1 MPPKATPGADKAV
14 KTYSADVVA
23 ALLVAT
29 GTTTLSM
36 KNYELMSAMDGNKTA
51 SAFQHD
57 FRAVLSKAKDLKTR
71 MDNGEAFEPVQPTAK
86 RGKFASLQFFH
97 FHRWSAATA

>member
-1 MPPKATPGADKAV
+1 MPPKAATDNKSI

-29 GTTTLSM
+29 GTTSLSM
-36 KNYELMSAMDGNKTA
+36 KNYELMSALDGVKTA

-57 FRAVLSKAKDLKTR
+57 FRAIISKAKELKTR
-71 MDNGEAFEPVQPTAK
+71 IDNGEEFEIVQPTAK
-86 RGKFASLQFFH
+86 RGKFASLQFSH
-97 FHRWSAATA
+97 FHRWSAAAA

>member
-1 MPPKATPGADKAV
+1 MPPKAAADKSN

-29 GTTTLSM
+29 GTTSLSM
-36 KNYELMSAMDGNKTA
+36 KNYELMSAIDGVKTA

-57 FRAVLSKAKDLKTR
+57 FRAILSKAKDLKTR
-71 MDNGEAFEPVQPTAK
+71 IDSGEEFETVQPTAK
-86 RGKFASLQFFH
+86 RGKFAIAQFSH
-97 FHRWSAATA
+97 FHWWSAAAA

>member
-1 MPPKATPGADKAV
+1 MPPKATPGSDKAV

-29 GTTTLSM
+29 GTTSLTM
-36 KNYELMSAMDGNKTA
+36 RNYELMSSMDGVKTA

-57 FRAVLSKAKDLKTR
+57 FRAVISKAKDLKTR
-71 MDNGEAFEPVQPTAK
+71 IDNGEAFEPVQSTAK
-86 RGKFASLQFFH
+86 RGKFASFH
-97 FHRWSAATA
+97 FHRWSAAAA